1 MVGIL
6 LATDGSQHAEQAGE
20 QAIDLA
26 RERDVPLH
34 VLCVVDRR
42 EYGEVALSTS
52 ELACIQAEDHGHECV
67 AAVAAQAQKQGL
79 DVETDVC
86 HGIPERDIVAYANE
100 IDADAIVM
108 GKHGDHRA
116 HLGGVGRKVKA
127 DSKHRTIV
135 VSPGP
140 A

>member
-1 MVGIL
+1 MAGVL
-6 LATDGSQHAEQAGE
+6 LATDGSQDAEQAGE
-20 QAIDLA
+20 RAIELA
-26 RERDVPLH
+26 RKRDVPLH

-67 AAVAAQAQKQGL
+67 AAVADHAEKQGL

-86 HGIPERDIVAYANE
+86 HGIPEKDIVAYAAE

-108 GKHGDHRA
+108 GKHGDHRE

-127 DSKHRTIV
+127 DADRKTIV